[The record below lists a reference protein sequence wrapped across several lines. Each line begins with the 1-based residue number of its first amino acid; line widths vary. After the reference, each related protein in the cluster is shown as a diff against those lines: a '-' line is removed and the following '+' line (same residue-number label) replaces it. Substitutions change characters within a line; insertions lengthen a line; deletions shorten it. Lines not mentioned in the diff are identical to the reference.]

1 MKPWSSLPCSQESA
15 TIPCPEPDASN
26 PYLQPYFSKIHSNI
40 IFLSTARS
48 SDFSLSFRF
57 SNKNYVCILHLS
69 PACYIS
75 KTSHNLDLII
85 VKLKMTDY
93 WVIYWSYINC
103 IAYIASNGGTA
114 ETGGQWGMRCEESV
128 EYFKFLSKYLPR
140 RTPHPQW
147 QPFCGYRVT
156 PGRSDCESDDTLET
170 CNPLCTRPAA
180 VTQIHTLHLSS
191 SLRSVLFPYLFTVAS
206 ILSFF
211 TFYSAYVPPPP
222 NLIFHLTLPLFTLF
236 SFLQLSISLFRYF
249 SPHISVTLFTILSP
263 HFSLFSYLP
272 LSVSPFTFHTASS
285 TLVSFLSILYF
296 LIFPSTCLL
305 FNIAS
310 STLLRSVSIYLSLSL
325 TSSVSSPILL
335 HSLTL

>member
-222 NLIFHLTLPLFTLF
+222 ILSFTSHYHYLPSSPFCN
-236 SFLQLSISLFRYF
+236 FLYHCFVTFPLISL
-249 SPHISVTLFTILSP
+249 SLS
-263 HFSLFSYLP
+263 
-272 LSVSPFTFHTASS
+272 SPFYPLTS
-285 TLVSFLSILYF
+285 LSF
-296 LIFPSTCLL
+296 LIFLSLYLHLL
-305 FNIAS
+305 FIPPHP
-310 STLLRSVSIYLSLSL
+310 R
-325 TSSVSSPILL
+325 
-335 HSLTL
+335 

>member
-1 MKPWSSLPCSQESA
+1 MTAILWIQGHTGEIRLRIRRYPG
-15 TIPCPEPDASN
+15 N
-26 PYLQPYFSKIHSNI
+26 LQPTMHP
-40 IFLSTARS
+40 TRS
-48 SDFSLSFRF
+48 C
-57 SNKNYVCILHLS
+57 N
-69 PACYIS
+69 
-75 KTSHNLDLII
+75 
-85 VKLKMTDY
+85 TDPH
-93 WVIYWSYINC
+93 
-103 IAYIASNGGTA
+103 AS
-114 ETGGQWGMRCEESV
+114 
-128 EYFKFLSKYLPR
+128 
-140 RTPHPQW
+140 
-147 QPFCGYRVT
+147 
-156 PGRSDCESDDTLET
+156 
-170 CNPLCTRPAA
+170 
-180 VTQIHTLHLSS
+180 
-191 SLRSVLFPYLFTVAS
+191 SVLFSPFRSIPISFYCSFHSLIFYILFS
-206 ILSFF
+206 LC
-211 TFYSAYVPPPP
+211 PPPP